1 MREVKA
7 KTVSEELCG
16 MIDKAQELTH
26 NGERVEIDFL
36 KELRKKLDREIY
48 GGYVVRTM
56 KVSELVEDMRSHG
69 MSTSAEKVK
78 AFIMQGLYPFA
89 IGCNVNTQQCEIYVK
104 KYEQW
109 LQDVGEDTNV

>member
-1 MREVKA
+1 
-7 KTVSEELCG
+7 

-56 KVSELVEDMRSHG
+56 KVSELVEDMRAHG
-69 MSTSAEKVK
+69 MSTSPGKVRS
-78 AFIMQGLYPFA
+78 FINQGLYPFA
-89 IGCNVNTQQCEIYVK
+89 IGFCDNTMQCEIYAK

-109 LQDVGEDTNV
+109 LEDVGEDTNV